1 MATLVG
7 RLNTSTPRISAV
19 QKTTVLGQPSNVVTL
34 KNTLKDQIELS
45 QIVDIVE
52 GTPSGGETLV
62 YDATL
67 DKYVVTNYTP
77 TSLDG
82 GGF

>member
-7 RLNTSTPRISAV
+7 RLNSSTPRVTAV

-45 QIVDIVE
+45 QILDVVE

-62 YDATL
+62 YDAVL